1 MIWYDANDF
10 HQACDVKAFMANW
23 PLTTGEW
30 LSRNRCKSSSSVRP
44 GSQAI
49 ILPRRRH
56 NALTAEF
63 LDPAPV
69 PARPPRVTHRLRLV
83 HRRGATPN
91 TTVDM
96 GWDDYRERLT
106 TCPRT
111 LIRGRR
117 EHTPDT
123 SGAIEKQESS
133 RLEAWLDR
141 NSRGANKKNV
151 MRHVATRSC
160 GRGTRPRE
168 RAWKMGCGLVT
179 SS

>member
-1 MIWYDANDF
+1 
-10 HQACDVKAFMANW
+10 
-23 PLTTGEW
+23 
-30 LSRNRCKSSSSVRP
+30 
-44 GSQAI
+44 
-49 ILPRRRH
+49 
-56 NALTAEF
+56 

-141 NSRGANKKNV
+141 NSRGANKK
-151 MRHVATRSC
+151 MS
-160 GRGTRPRE
+160 
-168 RAWKMGCGLVT
+168 
-179 SS
+179 